1 MIVTIIPKGGL
12 GRVTPL
18 RLDAA
23 QVIVTH
29 ENGTP
34 IYAAAQY
41 GPDGAIAAATP
52 DHADFNQILHNL
64 GVDTTVVVD
73 KIQLPKP
80 PTGARLI
87 MGPSTKG

>member
-34 IYAAAQY
+34 IYAAAEY
-41 GPDGAIAAATP
+41 GPNGSISAATP
-52 DHADFNQILHNL
+52 DHADFQQILRNL
-64 GVDTTVVVD
+64 GVDMTVVVD
-73 KIQLPKP
+73 KIQLAKP
-80 PTGARLI
+80 PAGARLI
-87 MGPSTKG
+87 TSPFTKG